1 MSPIEQLRTTRKLYR
16 YRLWL
21 RTICGLFG
29 CFLAVGGVAILLDAA
44 FLPIALNPIPAFF
57 AVVPLGFAAYL
68 LALTFRPRIVIDG
81 ASIQV
86 RGAFTDRSATLS
98 QIAGIRAR
106 PSRYGACKQLLLKD
120 GGRPIILRP
129 GFKVD
134 DDYRD
139 WIAQVPDLD
148 RRDRDA
154 LLVQIAARE
163 DLGATPAERLGAL
176 ARARRLNIALLVL
189 VAAAAAGFD
198 LTSAK
203 WGSAPWGSAPWAG
216 PCAVALALAPLAT
229 AWLCWRRPLFFA
241 VFKRRQD
248 PRAETSYGLLIAAF
262 ALIVPMGEFHLLSL
276 QPLLPGM
283 LLLGAITVAAYYRHA
298 RNGYGNRVVFAIAV
312 LAALYAYGALTMLD
326 VCLDASA
333 ADHYSTTVT
342 GNHIGHGR
350 STSYY
355 LRLAPW
361 GPVPIAQDVSVSAS
375 LYHAAAPGDTV
386 CLDLHRGQLRAPWFR
401 VVSCS
406 APQQP

>member
-1 MSPIEQLRTTRKLYR
+1 MSAIEQLETTRKVYR
-16 YRLWL
+16 YKPWL
-21 RTICGLFG
+21 RVVSALFG

-44 FLPIALNPIPAFF
+44 FLRTAPNSIPAFF
-57 AVVPLGFAAYL
+57 AAVPLGFAAYL
-68 LALTFRPRIVIDG
+68 LALAFRPCIVLDG
-81 ASIQV
+81 PAIQV
-86 RGAFTDRSATLS
+86 RGAFTHRSATLS

-134 DDYRD
+134 DDYRT

-154 LLVQIAARE
+154 LLAQIAQRE

-189 VAAAAAGFD
+189 VAAVAAGFD
-198 LTSAK
+198 L
-203 WGSAPWGSAPWAG
+203 GSAPWLR
-216 PCAVALALAPLAT
+216 PCGVALALAPILT

-262 ALIVPMGEFHLLSL
+262 ALIVPMGEFHLLSV

-283 LLLGAITVAAYYRHA
+283 VLLGAAMVAAYYRAA
-298 RNGYGNRVVFAIAV
+298 RSGYGNRVVFAIAV
-312 LAALYAYGALTMLD
+312 LATLYADGALTMLD
-326 VCLDASA
+326 VCFDASA
-333 ADHYSTTVT
+333 ADHYSTIVM

-350 STSYY
+350 SASYD

-361 GPVPIAQDVSVSAS
+361 GPVPIAQDVSVSAN
-375 LYHAAAPGDTV
+375 LYRATAPGDTV
-386 CLDLHRGQLRAPWFR
+386 CLDLHGGRLRAPWFR
-401 VVSCS
+401 VVGCS
-406 APQQP
+406 ASQQP